1 MTDKMMAELKAA
13 LEGLPDEAL
22 KLILEFA
29 EYLKKKQ
36 DEEKTGKG

>member
-1 MTDKMMAELKAA
+1 MADLMAELKAA

-29 EYLKKKQ
+29 ELLKKTQAQNTPK
-36 DEEKTGKG
+36 D

>member
-1 MTDKMMAELKAA
+1 MADLMAELKDA

-36 DEEKTGKG
+36 AEEKTSKG